1 MKECKSEERIRIMK
15 TKLYISILFCT
26 IAVSTWAQ
34 TYKNSYTPSAQQEY
48 EAIQSQQIMQVNA
61 HEGTIYEPFSNTTP
75 SEQSVVGAAQTT
87 SNGPHR
93 AKKDFD
99 TGGDTGQ
106 SDESPL
112 GDAALPLMLFA
123 IAFGGV
129 IALRRRRE
137 A

>member
-1 MKECKSEERIRIMK
+1 MKA
-15 TKLYISILFCT
+15 KLYISILFCT

-48 EAIQSQQIMQVNA
+48 EAIQSQQIMLVNA

-99 TGGDTGQ
+99 TGGDANQGP
-106 SDESPL
+106 SPI
-112 GDAALPLMLFA
+112 GDAMVPLMLMA
-123 IAFGGV
+123 VAFGGV
-129 IALRRRRE
+129 VYFRRKRALNS
-137 A
+137 

>member
-1 MKECKSEERIRIMK
+1 MK

-99 TGGDTGQ
+99 TGGDANQGP
-106 SDESPL
+106 SPI
-112 GDAALPLMLFA
+112 GDAVLPLMLMA
-123 IAFGGV
+123 VAFGGV
-129 IALRRRRE
+129 VYFRRRK
-137 A
+137 ALNS

>member
-1 MKECKSEERIRIMK
+1 MKA
-15 TKLYISILFCT
+15 KLYISILFCT

-99 TGGDTGQ
+99 TGGEANQGP
-106 SDESPL
+106 SPV
-112 GDAALPLMLFA
+112 GDAMVPLMLMA
-123 IAFGGV
+123 VAFCGV
-129 IALRRRRE
+129 VYSRRRK
-137 A
+137 ALNS

>member
-1 MKECKSEERIRIMK
+1 MKA
-15 TKLYISILFCT
+15 KLYISILFCT

-99 TGGDTGQ
+99 TGGDSGQ
-106 SDESPL
+106 GPSPI
-112 GDAALPLMLFA
+112 GDAMVPLMLMA
-123 IAFGGV
+123 VAFGGV
-129 IALRRRRE
+129 VYFRRRK
-137 A
+137 ALNS

>member
-1 MKECKSEERIRIMK
+1 MK

-99 TGGDTGQ
+99 TGGDANQGP
-106 SDESPL
+106 SPI
-112 GDAALPLMLFA
+112 GDAMVPLMLCA
-123 IAFGGV
+123 LAFCGV
-129 IALRRRRE
+129 VYFRRRK
-137 A
+137 ALNS